1 MDKRTEFKLRFVE
14 ADGDDWLM
22 ILRTTEP
29 VTEEEIRNL
38 IDIWS
43 DILYTARD
51 TDYDPLDIMDHIC
64 DDKGWL
70 WEDMDWQEMEIV
82 DWK

>member
-1 MDKRTEFKLRFVE
+1 MDKRTEFKLRFTE
-14 ADGDDWLM
+14 PDGDDWLM

-29 VTEEEIRNL
+29 QTEDAIRNL
-38 IDIWS
+38 IDIHS
-43 DILYTARD
+43 DIINTAHD
-51 TDYDPLDIMDHIC
+51 DYSPVDIMDRIC
-64 DDKGWL
+64 DDKGWM